1 MKTLRYV
8 LSLPF
13 GYLSIAVIGMGLL
26 LAWLAAAVDGDGK

>member
-13 GYLSIAVIGMGLL
+13 GYASIVIIGMGLL
-26 LAWLAAAVDGDGK
+26 LAWFAVLVDGDGK